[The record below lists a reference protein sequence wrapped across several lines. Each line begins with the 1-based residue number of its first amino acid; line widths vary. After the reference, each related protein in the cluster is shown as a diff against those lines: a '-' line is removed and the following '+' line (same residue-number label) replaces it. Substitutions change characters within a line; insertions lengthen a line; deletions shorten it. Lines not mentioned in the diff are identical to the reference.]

1 MKTIEITIA
10 ADGKSKVETKGFAG
24 TACRDAS
31 RFIEASLGTRKT
43 ETLTGDFYATNSQT
57 QQENESTT

>member
-10 ADGKSKVETKGFAG
+10 ADGKSKVDTNGFTG

-31 RFIEASLGTRKT
+31 RFLEASLGTRKA
-43 ETLTGDFYATNSQT
+43 ETLTSDYYSTNSQT